1 VITPGLL
8 RRALW
13 RSAQPRLLAI
23 WWGALVV
30 PGVLAAMPVMAFF
43 ERHLGHSPRAAAL
56 VARLDGS
63 TFLELL
69 RQLSENGSGQ
79 SISQGCL
86 AALLV
91 LLVSAPFAAGAAVA
105 AAQTDE
111 PLELRRLL
119 AGAGALYGRMLRTFL
134 CGAVL
139 LAVAAAVTAGAFFL
153 AHRANEKSISET
165 LVMRRWML
173 ASVPS
178 AAALFLAHLLTDGAR
193 AQFAADPSRRSA
205 VLATWAGLRL
215 FVRRPLRV
223 LAIGAIGALAAA
235 VPAVL
240 LMALR
245 FQLTQKNAAMLAIA
259 WLLAQ
264 GAQIAVGWGR
274 NTRLFGLAELARADA
289 AFRLRPAEPPLA
301 ISRPQAAPEAV
312 SGDPMALGAGE
323 AAPLSKGQGPAI

>member
-13 RSAQPRLLAI
+13 RSAQPRLLAV

-30 PGVLAAMPVMAFF
+30 PGILAAMPVMAFF
-43 ERHLGHSPRAAAL
+43 DRHLGHSTRASAL

-63 TFLELL
+63 TLLELL

-79 SISQGCL
+79 AISQGLL
-86 AALLV
+86 AGLLV

-105 AAQTDE
+105 AARTDE
-111 PLELRRLL
+111 RLELQRLL
-119 AGAGALYGRMLRTFL
+119 AGAAALYGRMLRTFL
-134 CGAVL
+134 CGVGL
-139 LAVAAAVTAGAFFL
+139 LAVAGAVTAGAFFL
-153 AHRANEKSISET
+153 AHRANEKAISET
-165 LVMRRWML
+165 LVLRRWL
-173 ASVPS
+173 SASVPS
-178 AAALFLAHLLTDGAR
+178 VAALFLAHLLTDAAR

-215 FVRRPLRV
+215 FVRRPSRV
-223 LAIGAIGALAAA
+223 LAIGATGALAAL
-235 VPAVL
+235 VPATL

-245 FQLTQKNAAMLAIA
+245 FQLEQKNTAMLAVA

-264 GAQIAVGWGR
+264 GAQIAVGLGR
-274 NTRLFGLAELARADA
+274 NARLFGLAELARADA
-289 AFRLRPAEPPLA
+289 AFRLRPPEPAPA
-301 ISRPQAAPEAV
+301 RSRPQVAPEAV
-312 SGDPMALGAGE
+312 SGVSETLGAGE